1 LLRPALE
8 LAWAVAKVGGQARPA
23 IPVPGRLRP
32 LMGFA
37 RLPDRALSTVRQVV
51 DEDDDFRLRV
61 AQVADETALGR
72 PSWLWLVRP
81 EGWEADLDALGDAA
95 DVADAEVREEKEERR
110 ARKRLDAAEAAL
122 ARGEAERVRLRQVN
136 AKLVE
141 EVAAE
146 RRARRRAEVER
157 EGIEASLTSD
167 VSELAQL
174 QATIADLESRN
185 SALVQQARASA
196 DHLAATGRER
206 DAAGAEIERLG
217 TELQSA
223 SAAAARLTADREQT
237 RAAVGTFVLRASAAA
252 QELGDILAE
261 LAEAVSAEQPG
272 ATTAGAGVP
281 RPNPPIGLRTGRGRT
296 AELRVPPIRR
306 SPVAL
311 PPALFDDSIE
321 AARFLVRVQEIL
333 LVVDGYNVTL
343 SSWPDLELPRQR
355 HRLVDAL
362 AELVMRAGTSV
373 HVVFDG
379 ADVAGRFGPPAAV
392 RRKMRVTF
400 SPETVEADEVIIDL
414 VGSVDPSQPVVVAT
428 DDRRVRD
435 EVGRRGANV
444 ISVTQLLAVLGRAPG
459 SAAG

>member
-1 LLRPALE
+1 
-8 LAWAVAKVGGQARPA
+8 
-23 IPVPGRLRP
+23 
-32 LMGFA
+32 
-37 RLPDRALSTVRQVV
+37 
-51 DEDDDFRLRV
+51 
-61 AQVADETALGR
+61 
-72 PSWLWLVRP
+72 
-81 EGWEADLDALGDAA
+81 
-95 DVADAEVREEKEERR
+95 
-110 ARKRLDAAEAAL
+110 
-122 ARGEAERVRLRQVN
+122 
-136 AKLVE
+136 
-141 EVAAE
+141 
-146 RRARRRAEVER
+146 
-157 EGIEASLTSD
+157 
-167 VSELAQL
+167 
-174 QATIADLESRN
+174 
-185 SALVQQARASA
+185 
-196 DHLAATGRER
+196 
-206 DAAGAEIERLG
+206 
-217 TELQSA
+217 
-223 SAAAARLTADREQT
+223 
-237 RAAVGTFVLRASAAA
+237 
-252 QELGDILAE
+252 
-261 LAEAVSAEQPG
+261 
-272 ATTAGAGVP
+272 
-281 RPNPPIGLRTGRGRT
+281 
-296 AELRVPPIRR
+296 
-306 SPVAL
+306 VAL